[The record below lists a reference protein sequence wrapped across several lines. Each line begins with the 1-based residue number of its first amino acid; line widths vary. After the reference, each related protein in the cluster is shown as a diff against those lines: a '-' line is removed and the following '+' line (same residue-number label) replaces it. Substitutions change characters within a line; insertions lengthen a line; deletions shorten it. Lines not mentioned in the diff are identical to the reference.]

1 MGIKFEFRNKVYE
14 VFRVFVYWVYILLG
28 KLLILII
35 DVEVFKNLE
44 EKIDERF
51 IWLYE
56 NSIEKYRLY
65 GYLVFMFFLCYVLK

>member
-1 MGIKFEFRNKVYE
+1 MGIKFEPRNKAHE
-14 VFRVFVYWVYILLG
+14 VFRVPAHWAYTLSG
-28 KLLILII
+28 KLSTLII

-56 NSIEKYRLY
+56 NSTEKHRLY
-65 GYLVFMFFLCYVLK
+65 GYLALMPFLCHAPK